1 MMIFLHTVRDTRGTG
16 GMSGK
21 KHISRRE
28 HFLHKEGK
36 HLMDQL
42 TSAPTST
49 GDLSPRPRRRTRL
62 FRRILFYL
70 GIFGPG
76 LIAANAG
83 NDPGGIATYSSMG
96 SQFGFAMLW
105 VMPILVIG
113 VAVVQEMCARM
124 GAVTGKGLS
133 DLIRENFPLRL
144 TVFVMFIFLLA
155 NGGVVVS
162 EFIGIAAA
170 LAFFGIPSWISAPCG
185 GALIWLLIARGSYK
199 RVEKIFLA
207 VTFVFFAYIFSAFL
221 AHPDWGQVA
230 HATLIPTIQFKSS
243 FILTLVA
250 AVGTTISP
258 YMQLY
263 IQSAVAEKGINMSEY
278 KYERLEVYI
287 GSLFSVSI
295 AFFILVST
303 AATLFVSS
311 HGRGVPLASAA
322 QAAQA
327 LAPFLGT
334 FASQAFAVG
343 LLGAALL
350 AAGVLPLSTSY
361 SLAEAF
367 GFERGVGRS
376 WREAPFFWGL
386 FTLLILIGVVVAM
399 LPDLPVIQILLN
411 LYLLNGLLLPII
423 LFAILYLV
431 NQKRLM
437 GRHTNTLAYN
447 IVAYTLA
454 IVVSGLAVIYLITQ
468 LLGFFG
474 ITLFG

>member
-1 MMIFLHTVRDTRGTG
+1 MER
-16 GMSGK
+16 
-21 KHISRRE
+21 ISEEQARRS
-28 HFLHKEGK
+28 K
-36 HLMDQL
+36 HLK
-42 TSAPTST
+42 
-49 GDLSPRPRRRTRL
+49 SPRRL
-62 FRRILFYL
+62 HRRIMRRLLFYL
-70 GIFGPG
+70 GILGPG

-96 SQFGFAMLW
+96 SQFGYQMLW
-105 VMPILVIG
+105 VMPILMIC
-113 VAVVQEMCARM
+113 VAMVQEMCARM

-155 NGGVVVS
+155 NGGVIVS

-170 LAFFGIPSWISAPCG
+170 LNLFGIPSWIGAPCG
-185 GALIWLLIARGSYK
+185 GVLIWWLVARGSYK
-199 RVEKIFLA
+199 RVEKVFLA

-221 AHPDWGQVA
+221 AKPNWGEVLA
-230 HATLIPTIQFKSS
+230 GTFIPTIQLKGA

-263 IQSAVAEKGINMSEY
+263 IQSAVAERGVQMSDY

-287 GSLFSVSI
+287 GSIFSVSI
-295 AFFILVST
+295 AFFIIVST
-303 AATLFVSS
+303 AATLFVAS
-311 HGRGVPLASAA
+311 HGKGVALGSAA

-327 LAPFLGT
+327 LVPFLGI
-334 FASQAFAVG
+334 FASRAFAVG

-350 AAGVLPLSTSY
+350 ASGVLPLSTSY
-361 SLAEAF
+361 SLSEAF
-367 GFERGVGRS
+367 GFERGVGRT
-376 WREAPFFWGL
+376 WNEAPFFWGL
-386 FTLLILIGVVVAM
+386 FTVLILIGVVIAM
-399 LPDLPVIQILLN
+399 LPNLPVIQILLN

-437 GRHTNTLAYN
+437 GRYTNALAYN
-447 IVAYTLA
+447 VVSYTLA
-454 IVVSGLAVIYLITQ
+454 IVVSGLAVLYLLTQ
-468 LLGFFG
+468 VLSFFG
-474 ITLFG
+474 IQLFG

>member
-1 MMIFLHTVRDTRGTG
+1 ME
-16 GMSGK
+16 K
-21 KHISRRE
+21 
-28 HFLHKEGK
+28 
-36 HLMDQL
+36 L

-49 GDLSPRPRRRTRL
+49 GDLSPRPRRRNRL
-62 FRRILFYL
+62 LRRILLYL

-83 NDPGGIATYSSMG
+83 NDPGGIATYSTMG
-96 SQFGFAMLW
+96 SQFGYQMLW
-105 VMPILVIG
+105 VMVVLTVG
-113 VAVVQEMCARM
+113 MGVVQEMCTRM

-144 TVFVMFIFLLA
+144 TVFIMFIFLLA
-155 NGGVVVS
+155 NGGVIVS

-170 LAFFGIPSWISAPCG
+170 LNLFGIPSWIGAPCG
-185 GALIWLLIARGSYK
+185 GVLIWLLVARGSY
-199 RVEKIFLA
+199 RYVEKVFLA
-207 VTFVFFAYIFSAFL
+207 LTLVFFAYIFSAFL

-230 HATLIPTIQFKSS
+230 RGTLVPTIQLNSGY
-243 FILTLVA
+243 ILTLVA

-263 IQSAVAEKGINMSEY
+263 VQSAVAEKGISMNDY
-278 KYERLEVYI
+278 KYERLEIYVSAI
-287 GSLFSVSI
+287 FSNAI
-295 AFFILVST
+295 AFFIIIST
-303 AATLFVSS
+303 AATLFVAS
-311 HGRGVPLASAA
+311 HGKGVAIGSAV

-327 LAPFLGT
+327 LTPFLG
-334 FASQAFAVG
+334 AFAGWAFAIG

-350 AAGVLPLSTSY
+350 AGGVLPLSTSY

-376 WREAPFFWGL
+376 FRQAPFFWGI
-386 FTLLILIGVVVAM
+386 FTLLILLGTVIAM
-399 LPDLPVIQILLN
+399 LPNLPVIQILLN

-437 GRHTNTLAYN
+437 GRHTNTLVFN
-447 IVAYTLA
+447 IVSYALA
-454 IVVSGLAVIYLITQ
+454 IVVSGLAIIYLITQ
-468 LLGFFG
+468 VLGFFG
-474 ITLFG
+474 VSLFG